1 MGEGHVILL
10 ANFYGSYLNKNKFR
24 ASVIVNNAGI
34 EQLATLGISSILHV
48 SYYVEVL
55 LLHIPYGFR
64 ANRKIS

>member
-34 EQLATLGISSILHV
+34 EQLATLGKYDCIL
-48 SYYVEVL
+48 
-55 LLHIPYGFR
+55 
-64 ANRKIS
+64 